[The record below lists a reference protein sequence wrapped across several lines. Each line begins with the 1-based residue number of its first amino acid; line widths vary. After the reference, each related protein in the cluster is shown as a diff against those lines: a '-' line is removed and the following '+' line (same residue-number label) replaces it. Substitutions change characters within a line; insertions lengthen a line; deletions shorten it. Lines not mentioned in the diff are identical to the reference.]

1 MDYLNSYQA
10 ACIQTTTQVVVS
22 NNPKD
27 QDRVIAGNV
36 KRLQELIE
44 WTYYQSDGRA
54 KLMVTGEYALM
65 GTYRPRT
72 IDEWL
77 GLALPIDHTGCR
89 ANAHKQRHFRNPS
102 PH

>member
-1 MDYLNSYQA
+1 MLKLSPLR
-10 ACIQTTTQVVVS
+10 S
-22 NNPKD
+22 GFP
-27 QDRVIAGNV
+27 GNV

-65 GTYRPRT
+65 GTYRPRS

-77 GLALPIDHTGCR
+77 GLALPGHLPPPPTPGRGARGGGTSSFPSSVVTGI
-89 ANAHKQRHFRNPS
+89 F
-102 PH
+102 